1 MDGLHVL
8 LLFFSGIVSCSHHLI
23 SGSVL
28 EVTARPEDNI
38 TVYCDC
44 KISKGVYIVWFRNCS
59 HENQPTLVLET
70 LADQLKDGANSKIPR
85 FAFER
90 NFSSDSYDLLIKNIT
105 HADEGLYY
113 CGTMQL
119 KVDNKGVITAEYTYR
134 YNNMTTR
141 ITVNSTEPFDYN
153 ANEPHQHETP
163 KLCHVCWTLLFSLSP
178 AFVVLSSL
186 LFYRPWQTT
195 AKRPQDD
202 EKSSDTEGQMRRIV
216 DEDVYCAALEIYQA
230 TQQPKKKTKWS
241 SELSICTYSVV
252 TTSRGQRA

>member
-1 MDGLHVL
+1 MDGLYVL
-8 LLFFSGIVSCSHHLI
+8 LLVLSGIVSCSHNLI

-28 EVTARPEDNI
+28 NVTARPEDNI
-38 TVYCDC
+38 TIYCDC
-44 KISKGVYIVWFRNCS
+44 KISNGIYIVWFRNCS
-59 HENQPTLVLET
+59 HENQPTLVLKT
-70 LADQLKDGANSKIPR
+70 FHSKIPR

-90 NFSSDSYDLLIKNIT
+90 NFSSDSWDLLLKNIT

-119 KVDNKGVITAEYTYR
+119 KVENNGYITPTDIYR
-134 YNNMTTR
+134 YSNMTTR
-141 ITVNSTEPFDYN
+141 IIVNSTEPFDYN